1 MDGFHLWS
9 CFIAPLFLFLQP
21 PLFLSPHVTRDGSF
35 LVQYGPY
42 GFELHFLGCM
52 LLGEIHVAAAA
63 SSSSLRSITLL
74 GVSAV
79 MDAMHDDASRG
90 ISTLV

>member
-1 MDGFHLWS
+1 MALMR
-9 CFIAPLFLFLQP
+9 
-21 PLFLSPHVTRDGSF
+21 LSYVSYAV
-35 LVQYGPY
+35 L
-42 GFELHFLGCM
+42 CM

-63 SSSSLRSITLL
+63 SSSSLRSITAL

-79 MDAMHDDASRG
+79 TDAMHDDASRG

>member
-1 MDGFHLWS
+1 MALMRFALRFLW
-9 CFIAPLFLFLQP
+9 LY
-21 PLFLSPHVTRDGSF
+21 VTRAD
-35 LVQYGPY
+35 
-42 GFELHFLGCM
+42 
-52 LLGEIHVAAAA
+52 IHVAAAA